1 MAEQT
6 PSAPAARRTNT
17 YAIVSLVLGLVAM
30 PLTSIPALIFGY
42 KAKNQIDASG
52 GAEEGRGL
60 AIAGIV
66 LGWVGVAIGILALI
80 FIVLAVAVSTSSGP
94 S

>member
-1 MAEQT
+1 MSEQT
-6 PSAPAARRTNT
+6 PTAAPARRTNT
-17 YAIVSLVLGLVAM
+17 YAVVSLVLGIVAM

-42 KAKNQIDASG
+42 KARNQIDASG
-52 GAEEGRGL
+52 GAEDGRGL

-66 LGWVGVAIGILALI
+66 LGWVGVALGILVLI
-80 FIVLAVAVSTSSGP
+80 FVFLALAVSTTSG